1 MSVLAAG
8 RRQCSVNLRYGVATA
23 AAEAAAPSVAS
34 RRPHALL
41 ERHAACNG
49 SLGLIST
56 DRAPA
61 VSKQC
66 LPHRPADWPGTAPR
80 RSCGRNDDG
89 QRATSPPPARHPT
102 GVSQSRPARPGQTRY
117 RKRSIRHAARRAPA
131 GRRHSGWSSRRR
143 HCRPPRFYQGW
154 RTSPRGGGVVVDAR
168 YGCTERRTQIIQA
181 RCRSPTAPI
190 RDAGK
195 NVAITSHHDAAATAE
210 ITYKPIRDLQVTSR
224 ARQL

>member
-89 QRATSPPPARHPT
+89 QRATSPPPARPPPD
-102 GVSQSRPARPGQTRY
+102 GGFPVPPRPSRTDPVPQKINTARGETR
-117 RKRSIRHAARRAPA
+117 A
-131 GRRHSGWSSRRR
+131 
-143 HCRPPRFYQGW
+143 CRPPSQWVVVAAAALSSASILPRLEDVAARW
-154 RTSPRGGGVVVDAR
+154 WRGG
-168 YGCTERRTQIIQA
+168 RRALRLHRATHANYPSTMQVSDCA
-181 RCRSPTAPI
+181 NKRCWQKRRNYFAP
-190 RDAGK
+190 
-195 NVAITSHHDAAATAE
+195 
-210 ITYKPIRDLQVTSR
+210 
-224 ARQL
+224 